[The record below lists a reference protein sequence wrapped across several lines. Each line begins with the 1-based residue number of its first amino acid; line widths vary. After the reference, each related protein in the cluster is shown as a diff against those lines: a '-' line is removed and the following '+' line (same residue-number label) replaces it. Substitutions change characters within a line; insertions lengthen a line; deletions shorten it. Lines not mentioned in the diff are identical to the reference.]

1 MWSQEQTKH
10 DKIAMEVGFLLAT
23 IESIKLVEKAEMIG
37 EWIISSDIA
46 NDYRR
51 FYHKLQS
58 DPETRRK
65 IAEFVKMKDHYED
78 VQRFGRFHPDY
89 KQIMTDTRLRKR
101 EMDMDENVANFRK
114 AETELQSLLDE
125 VSTLIGR
132 SVSEHIKVPTG
143 NPFFDS
149 GSSCSGGCGTGGG
162 CGCSA

>member
-1 MWSQEQTKH
+1 M
-10 DKIAMEVGFLLAT
+10 LAT

-37 EWIISSDIA
+37 ESIIASDIA
-46 NDYRR
+46 KDYRH

-58 DPETRRK
+58 DPETRKK

-101 EMDMDENVANFRK
+101 EMDMDENVANVRK